1 MFFKNL
7 PVNTKEI
14 VSGKSHVMKVIIQEA
29 ERLHGEGCVRVAAPT
44 GCAAVQLPGGR
55 TLHSMLRLPVRNDHG
70 PMEMLNSGELSKI
83 QEDLAGM
90 KLLIIDEKVGFFS

>member
-1 MFFKNL
+1 M
-7 PVNTKEI
+7 
-14 VSGKSHVMKVIIQEA
+14 MKVIIQEA
-29 ERLHGEGCVRVAAPT
+29 QRKYGEGCVRVAAPT

-83 QEDLAGM
+83 QQDLDGM
-90 KLLIIDEKVGFFS
+90 KLLIIDEKVGI